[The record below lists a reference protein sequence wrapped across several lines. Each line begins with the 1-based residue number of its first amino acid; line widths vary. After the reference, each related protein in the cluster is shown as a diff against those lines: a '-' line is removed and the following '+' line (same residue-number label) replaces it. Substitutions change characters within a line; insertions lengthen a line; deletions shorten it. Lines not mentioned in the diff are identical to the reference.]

1 MSNVRS
7 VLSVVILCSIV
18 SGSVFLEGM
27 ELLRLLYEKKNK
39 SKEVKQVKVSLRN
52 SRVRPAYACI
62 KGDYRSDY
70 YSIESLIKKHGY
82 KIRENDLFLYFWV
95 LDAEPY
101 PAPTLYG
108 KEATK
113 NIHHVLNKLFPLE
126 SCLFDRVV
134 VPVKKLLNPD
144 GTFKG
149 ENDIVKVQM
158 IEEDYDIELILTDKG
173 KKFYDRIELC
183 KKHPKYYD
191 DNKKALLEKEILAIG
206 PDKKKQHGPK
216 GFDFSQIKFPEGF
229 CFGKIKFNKGFY
241 GSQIEIIYC
250 GDGNNYSN

>member
-27 ELLRLLYEKKNK
+27 ELLKLLYEKKNK
-39 SKEVKQVKVSLRN
+39 SKEVKKVKVSLRT

-62 KGDYRSDY
+62 KGEPRSRSDY

-144 GTFKG
+144 GTFKR

-158 IEEDYDIELILTDKG
+158 IEEYYDIELILTDKVE
-173 KKFYDRIELC
+173 KLYHRIELC
-183 KKHPKYYD
+183 KKHPKY
-191 DNKKALLEKEILAIG
+191 
-206 PDKKKQHGPK
+206 
-216 GFDFSQIKFPEGF
+216 
-229 CFGKIKFNKGFY
+229 
-241 GSQIEIIYC
+241 
-250 GDGNNYSN
+250 